1 MIAVFALFRLQVRYL
16 ILIMPMFTEAD
27 TKKNIWLV
35 NVPYLRPGLKLRT
48 GISAVRVRVIYL
60 YRYKDSGLTNSE

>member
-35 NVPYLRPGLKLRT
+35 NVPYL
-48 GISAVRVRVIYL
+48 AAWV
-60 YRYKDSGLTNSE
+60 